1 MTKLLS
7 VKFPVQICLICFF
20 LSFQKLRKNE
30 SNLSENKV
38 TLPVYLN
45 SNRSELLF
53 TVDLEA
59 GEKENKT
66 HFYERGVAFILSSL
80 N

>member
-1 MTKLLS
+1 M
-7 VKFPVQICLICFF
+7 FF
-20 LSFQKLRKNE
+20 SNRKNE
-30 SNLSENKV
+30 CKLNKNKV

-45 SNRSELLF
+45 SNRTQLLF

-59 GEKENKT
+59 GENENKA
-66 HFYERGVAFILSSL
+66 HFYERGVAFISSPL

>member
-1 MTKLLS
+1 MN
-7 VKFPVQICLICFF
+7 
-20 LSFQKLRKNE
+20 RKNE
-30 SNLSENKV
+30 SKLSENKV

-59 GEKENKT
+59 GEKEDKT
-66 HFYERGVAFILSSL
+66 HFYERGVAFISNSL